1 MINLHWWRA
10 RGAQGRSCST
20 IACLVLATLGLWS
33 AVLAAQLPTPSGAV
47 NDFAGVLT
55 PDEERALTALVQ
67 EVEDATTAEIAVA
80 TVTSLDGMA
89 VEEYAT
95 RLFEAWGVGQAE
107 KDNGVLIVVAPAER
121 EMRIEVGYGLEGVLP
136 DGLAGQIIRET
147 FLPKFRDNQYGA
159 GIVEGT
165 TRVAAIVRRNEPLT
179 AEALAAL
186 DQPAGGGVSAAWV
199 IVPFLGIFI
208 VIGFGML
215 GAGLGSRAF
224 TAVVFGLIFGGV
236 PMLIVQAFT
245 EGLVA
250 WGVTAV
256 ALLAAAIG
264 YRIGSRP
271 SNRKSMR
278 GTGASKS
285 GWVWGGS
292 SGTSGGGSSGSSSG
306 GSSGSFGGGSSG
318 GGGASGRW

>member
-1 MINLHWWRA
+1 MA
-10 RGAQGRSCST
+10 
-20 IACLVLATLGLWS
+20 VTLGLSS
-33 AVLAAQLPTPSGAV
+33 AVLSAQLPTPAGVV

-55 PDEERALTALVQ
+55 ADEERALTELVQ
-67 EVEDATTAEIAVA
+67 GVEDATTAEIAVA
-80 TVTSLDGMA
+80 TVTSLDGMS

-95 RLFEAWGVGQAE
+95 RLFAAWGVGQAD
-107 KDNGVLIVVAPAER
+107 KDNGVLILVAPTER

-186 DQPAGGGVSAAWV
+186 DQASGGGVSVVWLL
-199 IVPFLGIFI
+199 VPFLGIFI
-208 VIGFGML
+208 VTGFGL
-215 GAGLGSRAF
+215 IGAGLGARAF
-224 TAVVFGLIFGGV
+224 TNVVAGLIFGGV
-236 PMLIVQAFT
+236 PMLILQAFT

-256 ALLAAAIG
+256 ALLAAVVG
-264 YRIGSRP
+264 YRIGRRP
-271 SNRKSMR
+271 SYRTSLR
-278 GTGASKS
+278 GTAAAKD

-292 SGTSGGGSSGSSSG
+292 SSSSGGSGSSG

>member
-1 MINLHWWRA
+1 M
-10 RGAQGRSCST
+10 
-20 IACLVLATLGLWS
+20 LATLGLWS

-55 PDEERALTALVQ
+55 ADEERALTELVQ
-67 EVEDATTAEIAVA
+67 GVEDATTAEIAVA
-80 TVTSLDGMA
+80 TVTGLDGMS
-89 VEEYAT
+89 VDEYAT
-95 RLFEAWGVGQAE
+95 RLFAEWGVGQAD
-107 KDNGVLIVVAPAER
+107 KDNGVLILVAPTER

-165 TRVAAIVRRNEPLT
+165 TRVAEIVRRNETLS
-179 AEALAAL
+179 AEQLAAL
-186 DQPAGGGVSAAWV
+186 NQPAVTGVSVAWL

-208 VIGFGML
+208 VIGFGMI

-224 TAVVFGLIFGGV
+224 TAVVFGLVFGGV
-236 PMLIVQAFT
+236 PFLIVLAFT

-250 WGVTAV
+250 WGVTGV
-256 ALLAAAIG
+256 ALLAAVVG
-264 YRIGSRP
+264 YRIGRRP
-271 SNRKSMR
+271 AVRKDMR
-278 GTGASKS
+278 GSGGASKS
-285 GWVWGGS
+285 GWVWGG
-292 SGTSGGGSSGSSSG
+292 TSGSSGGRGSSG
-306 GSSGSFGGGSSG
+306 GSSGGSSSSFGGGSSG